1 MSGPFDA
8 DDFDGEPDDPDP
20 FSSEFDSAGLDAF
33 DERPTGLSPFT
44 PAPFTLG
51 PALLFCPA
59 DRPERYAKALD
70 RADAVIL
77 DLEDAVAPAAR
88 AAARRALIE
97 HPLDPART
105 IVRINPADTPDFALD
120 LAALER
126 TDYCDVMLAKT
137 VGIYQVEQ
145 LAAFRVT
152 ALCETAAG
160 VGSALEIA
168 AARNV
173 VALMWGAEDLVASL
187 GGTSSRFPDG
197 RYRDVARQARA
208 LVLLAAGAHDK
219 AAIDTVHLD
228 IADTAGLTDEAADAV
243 ASGFAAT
250 ACIHPSQVAV
260 IRAAYQPTAAEVDYA
275 LGLLEAAASARG
287 VFQHEGR
294 MIDGPV
300 LRHAE
305 AVLRRAAR

>member
-1 MSGPFDA
+1 MSSPFDGDPFGQDSSDEYGDEA
-8 DDFDGEPDDPDP
+8 GPDP
-20 FSSEFDSAGLDAF
+20 FDGSPA
-33 DERPTGLSPFT
+33 GLSPFT

-59 DRPERYAKALD
+59 DRPERYAKAAE

-77 DLEDAVAPAAR
+77 DLEDAVAPANR
-88 AAARRALIE
+88 AAARRELIE

-105 IVRINPADTPDFALD
+105 IVRINPADTADFALD
-120 LAALER
+120 LAALAR
-126 TDYCDVMLAKT
+126 TDYRDVMLAKT
-137 VGIYQVEQ
+137 VSVSQIQRLE
-145 LAAFRVT
+145 AFRVI

-160 VGSALEIA
+160 VISAVEIA
-168 AARNV
+168 AERNV

-208 LVLLAAGAHDK
+208 LVLMAAGAHDK

-228 IADTAGLTDEAADAV
+228 ITDTAGLNEEAADAV
-243 ASGFAAT
+243 ASGFTAT

-260 IRAAYQPTAAEVDYA
+260 IRGAYQPTAAEVDYA

>member
-1 MSGPFDA
+1 MSGSFEGGPIDDPFDQ
-8 DDFDGEPDDPDP
+8 DFEAAGPDP
-20 FSSEFDSAGLDAF
+20 FDDS
-33 DERPTGLSPFT
+33 PSGLSPFT

-59 DRPERYAKALD
+59 DRPERFDKAAE

-77 DLEDAVAPAAR
+77 DLEDAVAPSAR
-88 AAARRALIE
+88 ADARRALIE

-105 IVRINPADTPDFALD
+105 IVRVNPADTADFALD

-126 TDYCDVMLAKT
+126 TEYRDVMLAKT
-137 VGIYQVEQ
+137 IGAGQVEM
-145 LAAFRVT
+145 LGHFRVI

-160 VGSALEIA
+160 VISAAEIA
-168 AARNV
+168 AERNV
-173 VALMWGAEDLVASL
+173 VALMWGAEDLIASL

-197 RYRDVARQARA
+197 HYRDVVRHARSQ
-208 LVLLAAGAHDK
+208 VLLAARANDK

-228 IADTAGLTDEAADAV
+228 IADTAGLENEAADAV
-243 ASGFAAT
+243 ASGFTAT
-250 ACIHPSQVAV
+250 ACIHPSQVEA
-260 IRAAYQPTAAEVDYA
+260 IRTAYQPTAEQVDYA